1 MAQVDEYTVPSTS
14 PLTMT
19 ALKAALDAMFAAA
32 VTCNRGVDGAAE
44 PQVGMLQW
52 FTSAETETLKVY
64 ASDGWKS
71 ILFFNTSTGAITFNG
86 NTDGTALY
94 SAFIRTLLDDAS
106 ASEALTTL
114 GFSEF
119 AKTLIDDATASA
131 ALTTLGFSAF
141 AKTLIDDASAS
152 AALTTLGFSAFAKTL
167 IDDASA
173 SAALTTLGF
182 SAFAKTLIDDASA
195 SEALTTLGI
204 ETATLTLTNKR
215 ITKRVRSITS
225 AAKPTI
231 NTDDCDYV
239 DITALATN
247 VTSMTANLS
256 GTPTIGQTLWIS
268 IVGTAERTIAW
279 GDKFEGKLL
288 PGKVD
293 NGKRLDVGFIWNAV
307 SSKWRC
313 VAVNH
318 E

>member
-71 ILFFNTSTGAITFNG
+71 ILFFNTSTGAITFYG

-114 GFSEF
+114 G
-119 AKTLIDDATASA
+119 
-131 ALTTLGFSAF
+131 
-141 AKTLIDDASAS
+141 
-152 AALTTLGFSAFAKTL
+152 
-167 IDDASA
+167 
-173 SAALTTLGF
+173 
-182 SAFAKTLIDDASA
+182 
-195 SEALTTLGI
+195 I
-204 ETATLTLTNKR
+204 ETATLTFTNKR

-225 AAKPTI
+225 AAQPTI

-307 SSKWRC
+307 TRKWRC
-313 VAVNH
+313 VAANH

>member
-71 ILFFNTSTGAITFNG
+71 ILFFNTSTGAITFYG
-86 NTDGTALY
+86 NTNGTALY
-94 SAFIRTLLDDAS
+94 SAFIRTLL
-106 ASEALTTL
+106 
-114 GFSEF
+114 
-119 AKTLIDDATASA
+119 
-131 ALTTLGFSAF
+131 
-141 AKTLIDDASAS
+141 
-152 AALTTLGFSAFAKTL
+152 
-167 IDDASA
+167 
-173 SAALTTLGF
+173 
-182 SAFAKTLIDDASA
+182 DDASA

-225 AAKPTI
+225 AAQPTI

-247 VTSMTANLS
+247 ITSMSANLS

-268 IVGTAERTIAW
+268 IVGTAQRTIAW
-279 GDKFEGKLL
+279 GNKFEGELL
-288 PGKVD
+288 PGKVG

-307 SSKWRC
+307 TSKWRC

>member
-32 VTCNRGVDGAAE
+32 VTCNRGADGAAE

-71 ILFFNTSTGAITFNG
+71 ILFFNTSTGAITFYG

-94 SAFIRTLLDDAS
+94 SAFIRTLL
-106 ASEALTTL
+106 
-114 GFSEF
+114 
-119 AKTLIDDATASA
+119 
-131 ALTTLGFSAF
+131 
-141 AKTLIDDASAS
+141 DDASAS

-225 AAKPTI
+225 AAQPTI
-231 NTDDCDYV
+231 NTDNCDYV

-247 VTSMTANLS
+247 ITSMSANLS

-268 IVGTAERTIAW
+268 IVGTAQRTIAW
-279 GDKFEGKLL
+279 GNKFEGELL

-307 SSKWRC
+307 TSKWRC

>member
-32 VTCNRGVDGAAE
+32 VTCNRGADGAAE

-71 ILFFNTSTGAITFNG
+71 ILFFNTSTGAITFYG

-114 GFSEF
+114 GFSAF
-119 AKTLIDDATASA
+119 AKTLIDDASASE

-152 AALTTLGFSAFAKTL
+152 A
-167 IDDASA
+167 
-173 SAALTTLGF
+173 
-182 SAFAKTLIDDASA
+182 
-195 SEALTTLGI
+195 ALTTLGI

-225 AAKPTI
+225 AAQPTI

-268 IVGTAERTIAW
+268 IVGTAQRTIAW
-279 GDKFEGKLL
+279 GDKFEGGLL

-293 NGKRLDVGFIWNAV
+293 DGKRLDVGFIWNAV
-307 SSKWRC
+307 TSKWRC
-313 VAVNH
+313 VAANH

>member
-32 VTCNRGVDGAAE
+32 VTCNRGSDGAAE

-71 ILFFNTSTGAITFNG
+71 ILFFNTSTGAITFYG

-114 GFSEF
+114 GFS
-119 AKTLIDDATASA
+119 
-131 ALTTLGFSAF
+131 
-141 AKTLIDDASAS
+141 
-152 AALTTLGFSAFAKTL
+152 
-167 IDDASA
+167 
-173 SAALTTLGF
+173 
-182 SAFAKTLIDDASA
+182 AFAKTLIDDASA
-195 SEALTTLGI
+195 SEALTTLGFSAFAKNLIDDASASAALTTLGI

-215 ITKRVRSITS
+215 ITKRVRSLTS
-225 AAKPTI
+225 AAQPTI
-231 NTDDCDYV
+231 NTDNCDYV

-247 VTSMTANLS
+247 ITSMTANLS

-268 IVGTAERTIAW
+268 IVGTAQRTIAW
-279 GDKFEGKLL
+279 GNKFEGELL

-307 SSKWRC
+307 TSKWRC

>member
-114 GFSEF
+114 GFSAF
-119 AKTLIDDATASA
+119 AKSLIDDATASA

-141 AKTLIDDASAS
+141 AKS
-152 AALTTLGFSAFAKTL
+152 
-167 IDDASA
+167 
-173 SAALTTLGF
+173 
-182 SAFAKTLIDDASA
+182 LIDDASA

-247 VTSMTANLS
+247 ITSMTANLS

-279 GDKFEGKLL
+279 GNKFEGELL

-307 SSKWRC
+307 TSKWRC
-313 VAVNH
+313 VAANH

>member
-32 VTCNRGVDGAAE
+32 VTCNRGSDGAAE

-71 ILFFNTSTGAITFNG
+71 ILFFNTSTGAITFYG
-86 NTDGTALY
+86 NTNGTALY
-94 SAFIRTLLDDAS
+94 SAFIRTLL
-106 ASEALTTL
+106 
-114 GFSEF
+114 
-119 AKTLIDDATASA
+119 
-131 ALTTLGFSAF
+131 
-141 AKTLIDDASAS
+141 DDASAS

-173 SAALTTLGF
+173 SEALTTLGF

-225 AAKPTI
+225 AAQPTI
-231 NTDDCDYV
+231 NTDNCDYV

-268 IVGTAERTIAW
+268 IVGTAQRTIAW
-279 GDKFEGKLL
+279 GNKFEGELL

-307 SSKWRC
+307 TSKWRC

>member
-71 ILFFNTSTGAITFNG
+71 ILFFNTSTGAITFYG

-94 SAFIRTLLDDAS
+94 SAFIQTLLDDAS

-114 GFSEF
+114 GFSAF
-119 AKTLIDDATASA
+119 AKTLIDDASASE

-152 AALTTLGFSAFAKTL
+152 AALTTLG
-167 IDDASA
+167 
-173 SAALTTLGF
+173 
-182 SAFAKTLIDDASA
+182 
-195 SEALTTLGI
+195 I
-204 ETATLTLTNKR
+204 ETATLTFTNKR

-225 AAKPTI
+225 AAQPTI
-231 NTDDCDYV
+231 NTDNCDYV

-247 VTSMTANLS
+247 VTSMSANLS

-313 VAVNH
+313 VAANH
-318 E
+318 EQELKWRYIMI

>member
-1 MAQVDEYTVPSTS
+1 MAQVDEYTVPSTR

-32 VTCNRGVDGAAE
+32 VTCNRGADGAAE

-71 ILFFNTSTGAITFNG
+71 ILLFNTSTGAITFYG

-119 AKTLIDDATASA
+119 AKTLIDDA
-131 ALTTLGFSAF
+131 
-141 AKTLIDDASAS
+141 SAS
-152 AALTTLGFSAFAKTL
+152 AALTTLGFSAFV
-167 IDDASA
+167 
-173 SAALTTLGF
+173 
-182 SAFAKTLIDDASA
+182 KTLIDDASA

-225 AAKPTI
+225 AAQPTI
-231 NTDDCDYV
+231 NTDNCDYV
-239 DITALATN
+239 DITALTGN
-247 VTSMTANLS
+247 ITSMSDNLS

-268 IVGTAERTIAW
+268 IVGTAQRTIAW
-279 GDKFEGKLL
+279 GDKFEGELL

-307 SSKWRC
+307 TSKWRC

>member
-71 ILFFNTSTGAITFNG
+71 ILFFNTSTGAITFYG

-94 SAFIRTLLDDAS
+94 SAFIRTLL
-106 ASEALTTL
+106 
-114 GFSEF
+114 
-119 AKTLIDDATASA
+119 
-131 ALTTLGFSAF
+131 
-141 AKTLIDDASAS
+141 DDASAS

-225 AAKPTI
+225 AAQPTI
-231 NTDDCDYV
+231 NTDNCDYV

-247 VTSMTANLS
+247 VTSMSAKLS

-293 NGKRLDVGFIWNAV
+293 DGKRLDVGFIWNAV
-307 SSKWRC
+307 TSKWRC

>member
-71 ILFFNTSTGAITFNG
+71 ILFFNTSTGAITFYG

-106 ASEALTTL
+106 ASAALTTL
-114 GFSEF
+114 GFSE
-119 AKTLIDDATASA
+119 
-131 ALTTLGFSAF
+131 
-141 AKTLIDDASAS
+141 
-152 AALTTLGFSAFAKTL
+152 FAKTL

-225 AAKPTI
+225 AAQPTI

-247 VTSMTANLS
+247 VTSMSAKLS

-268 IVGTAERTIAW
+268 IVGTAQRTIAW
-279 GDKFEGKLL
+279 GNKFEGELL

-307 SSKWRC
+307 TSGAYSGKWRC

>member
-71 ILFFNTSTGAITFNG
+71 ILFFNTSTGAITFYG

-114 GFSEF
+114 GFSAF
-119 AKTLIDDATASA
+119 AKTLIDDASASE

-152 AALTTLGFSAFAKTL
+152 A
-167 IDDASA
+167 
-173 SAALTTLGF
+173 
-182 SAFAKTLIDDASA
+182 
-195 SEALTTLGI
+195 ALTTLGI

-225 AAKPTI
+225 AAQPTI

-239 DITALATN
+239 NITALATN

-268 IVGTAERTIAW
+268 IVGTAQRTIAW
-279 GDKFEGKLL
+279 GNKFEGKLL

-307 SSKWRC
+307 TSKWRC

>member
-32 VTCNRGVDGAAE
+32 VTCNRGADGAAE

-71 ILFFNTSTGAITFNG
+71 ILFFNTSTGAITFYG

-106 ASEALTTL
+106 ASAALTTL
-114 GFSEF
+114 GFSE
-119 AKTLIDDATASA
+119 
-131 ALTTLGFSAF
+131 F

-152 AALTTLGFSAFAKTL
+152 AALTTLGFSE
-167 IDDASA
+167 
-173 SAALTTLGF
+173 
-182 SAFAKTLIDDASA
+182 FAKTLIDDASA

-225 AAKPTI
+225 AAQPTI
-231 NTDDCDYV
+231 NTDNCDYV

-247 VTSMTANLS
+247 ITSMSANLS

-268 IVGTAERTIAW
+268 IVGTAQRTIAW
-279 GDKFEGKLL
+279 GNKFEGELL

-307 SSKWRC
+307 TSKWRC

>member
-32 VTCNRGVDGAAE
+32 VTCNRGSDGAAE

-71 ILFFNTSTGAITFNG
+71 ILFFNTSTGAITFYG

-94 SAFIRTLLDDAS
+94 SAFIRTLL
-106 ASEALTTL
+106 
-114 GFSEF
+114 
-119 AKTLIDDATASA
+119 
-131 ALTTLGFSAF
+131 
-141 AKTLIDDASAS
+141 DDASAS

-225 AAKPTI
+225 AAQPTI

-239 DITALATN
+239 DITALN
-247 VTSMTANLS
+247 GDITSMSDNLS

-268 IVGTAERTIAW
+268 IVGTAQRTIAW
-279 GDKFEGKLL
+279 GDKFEGELL

-307 SSKWRC
+307 TSKWRC

>member
-32 VTCNRGVDGAAE
+32 VTCNRGADGAAE

-71 ILFFNTSTGAITFNG
+71 ILFFNTSTGAITFYG
-86 NTDGTALY
+86 NTNGTALY

-106 ASEALTTL
+106 ASE
-114 GFSEF
+114 
-119 AKTLIDDATASA
+119 

-173 SAALTTLGF
+173 SAALTTLG
-182 SAFAKTLIDDASA
+182 
-195 SEALTTLGI
+195 I

-225 AAKPTI
+225 AAQPTI
-231 NTDDCDYV
+231 NTDNCDYV

-247 VTSMTANLS
+247 ITSMTANLS

-268 IVGTAERTIAW
+268 IVGTAQRTIAW
-279 GDKFEGKLL
+279 GNKFEGELL

-307 SSKWRC
+307 TSKWRC

>member
-71 ILFFNTSTGAITFNG
+71 ILFFNTSTGAITFYG

-94 SAFIRTLLDDAS
+94 SAFIRTLLDDA
-106 ASEALTTL
+106 T
-114 GFSEF
+114 
-119 AKTLIDDATASA
+119 
-131 ALTTLGFSAF
+131 
-141 AKTLIDDASAS
+141 
-152 AALTTLGFSAFAKTL
+152 
-167 IDDASA
+167 A

-204 ETATLTLTNKR
+204 ETATLTFTNKR

-225 AAKPTI
+225 AAQPTI

-313 VAVNH
+313 VAANH

>member
-32 VTCNRGVDGAAE
+32 VTCNRGADGAAE

-71 ILFFNTSTGAITFNG
+71 ILFFNTSTGAITFYG

-114 GFSEF
+114 GFSAF
-119 AKTLIDDATASA
+119 AKTLIDDATASE
-131 ALTTLGFSAF
+131 
-141 AKTLIDDASAS
+141 
-152 AALTTLGFSAFAKTL
+152 
-167 IDDASA
+167 
-173 SAALTTLGF
+173 ALTTLGF

-225 AAKPTI
+225 AAQPTI
-231 NTDDCDYV
+231 NTDNCDYV

-268 IVGTAERTIAW
+268 IVGTAQRTIAW
-279 GDKFEGKLL
+279 GNKFEGKLL
-288 PGKVD
+288 PEKVD

-307 SSKWRC
+307 TSKWRC

>member
-71 ILFFNTSTGAITFNG
+71 ILFFNTSTGAITFYG

-114 GFSEF
+114 GFS
-119 AKTLIDDATASA
+119 
-131 ALTTLGFSAF
+131 
-141 AKTLIDDASAS
+141 
-152 AALTTLGFSAFAKTL
+152 
-167 IDDASA
+167 
-173 SAALTTLGF
+173 
-182 SAFAKTLIDDASA
+182 AFAKTLIDDASA
-195 SEALTTLGI
+195 SEALTTLGFSAFAKNLIDDASASAALTTLGI

-225 AAKPTI
+225 AAQPTI

-268 IVGTAERTIAW
+268 IVGTAQRTIAW

-313 VAVNH
+313 VAANH

>member
-71 ILFFNTSTGAITFNG
+71 ILFFNTSTGAITFYG

-94 SAFIRTLLDDAS
+94 SAFIRTLL
-106 ASEALTTL
+106 
-114 GFSEF
+114 
-119 AKTLIDDATASA
+119 
-131 ALTTLGFSAF
+131 
-141 AKTLIDDASAS
+141 
-152 AALTTLGFSAFAKTL
+152 
-167 IDDASA
+167 DDASA

-195 SEALTTLGI
+195 SEALTTLGFSAFAKTLIDDASASEALTTLGFSAFAKTLIDDASASAALTTLGI
-204 ETATLTLTNKR
+204 ETATLTFTNKR

-225 AAKPTI
+225 AAQPTI
-231 NTDDCDYV
+231 NTDNCDYV

-247 VTSMTANLS
+247 VTSMSANLS

-288 PGKVD
+288 PEKVD
-293 NGKRLDVGFIWNAV
+293 DGKRLDVGFIWNAV

-313 VAVNH
+313 VAANH

>member
-32 VTCNRGVDGAAE
+32 VTCNRGADGAAE

-71 ILFFNTSTGAITFNG
+71 ILFFNTSTGAITFYG
-86 NTDGTALY
+86 NTNGTALY
-94 SAFIRTLLDDAS
+94 SAFIRTLL
-106 ASEALTTL
+106 
-114 GFSEF
+114 
-119 AKTLIDDATASA
+119 
-131 ALTTLGFSAF
+131 
-141 AKTLIDDASAS
+141 DDASAS

-173 SAALTTLGF
+173 SEALTTLGF
-182 SAFAKTLIDDASA
+182 SEFAKTLIDDASA

-225 AAKPTI
+225 AAQPTI

-247 VTSMTANLS
+247 ITSMSANLS

-268 IVGTAERTIAW
+268 IVGTAQRTIAW
-279 GDKFEGKLL
+279 GNKFEGELL
-288 PGKVD
+288 PEKVD

-307 SSKWRC
+307 TSKWRC

>member
-71 ILFFNTSTGAITFNG
+71 ILFFNTSTGAITFYG

-106 ASEALTTL
+106 
-114 GFSEF
+114 
-119 AKTLIDDATASA
+119 ASA

-173 SAALTTLGF
+173 SAALTTLG
-182 SAFAKTLIDDASA
+182 
-195 SEALTTLGI
+195 I

-225 AAKPTI
+225 AAQPTI

-239 DITALATN
+239 NITALATN

-268 IVGTAERTIAW
+268 IVGTAQRTIAW
-279 GDKFEGKLL
+279 GNKFEGKLL

-307 SSKWRC
+307 TSKWRC